1 MDRQEAPLPS
11 EGADHGGSPPVYPG
25 IEIWHPSGRIPL
37 RKEVLAA
44 MAAFRPFPRSARRH
58 AVRSADEGLAA
69 VVIDPALLMEGGH
82 NYSAL
87 LRLKAELSKLDVDHT
102 CLASLTAD
110 AAIRKL
116 AAPVLPT
123 KGLWWRSSHSHA
135 EYLAHVA
142 AMRDQLSLALNDQA
156 RPPDLLV
163 LHCCDAVQVRAV
175 AEYYGQP
182 SPIPA
187 PHLLI
192 WLLFAPNQFGP
203 ADNPV
208 PAEVE
213 YREAFS
219 ALRKAIGDDRKIS
232 VVCETPALSGTYSDL
247 TGLDVGVA
255 PCPNLAGTA
264 GTESRR
270 REGRPI
276 PRIVIL
282 GHANEA
288 KGYHLLPE
296 AIERVRGAG
305 GRADFFVHGTFRN
318 ADTAGGAA
326 VFDALS
332 RMGPGV
338 ATSSEV
344 LTASDY
350 LARLG
355 EADILLL
362 PYDRAIYE
370 TRGSGLFN
378 EAREIGI
385 PVVATRGC
393 AFAQAAFDDGWGVEI
408 AERSGAG
415 IAQAILD
422 ALGRLPDLSARAT
435 QAAAAYHG
443 DDIGTVLR
451 RVVGDVRPDEQTV
464 RATAVKRRTKS
475 ALLPRTFFAGVHLDD
490 GTAIRGDGPR
500 RNPKLRSLRGKRID
514 TPPRPYCYAVLM
526 GIDVGKAQRLPAG
539 SCVAAEISVEVI
551 EGKVGVAWID
561 ENHQVLDDA
570 ERYAPAM
577 TGIQRLMVPAP
588 ADRVRQLVFRN
599 FASDDAVTSF
609 RIVGLR
615 ARKWLPG

>member
-1 MDRQEAPLPS
+1 MDRQEAPPPS
-11 EGADHGGSPPVYPG
+11 EGAGHSGSPPVYPG
-25 IEIWHPSGRIPL
+25 IEIWRPSSHIPL
-37 RKEVLAA
+37 RKRVLAA
-44 MAAFRPFPRSARRH
+44 MAAFRPFPRSSRH
-58 AVRSADEGLAA
+58 HAARSADEGLRA
-69 VVIDPALLMEGGH
+69 VVIDPALIMEGGH

-110 AAIRKL
+110 TAIRKL

-135 EYLAHVA
+135 EFLAHVG

-163 LHCCDAVQVRAV
+163 LHCCDAVQVRTV

-203 ADNPV
+203 TDNPV

-232 VVCETPALSGTYSDL
+232 IVCETPALSAAYREL
-247 TGLDVGVA
+247 IGLDVGVA
-255 PCPNLAGTA
+255 PCPNLAGTT
-264 GTESRR
+264 GRKSRR
-270 REGRPI
+270 GGLPT

-296 AIERVRGAG
+296 AIERVLGAG

-332 RMGPGV
+332 RMGPAV
-338 ATSSEV
+338 VTSSEV

-350 LARLG
+350 LSRLH

-378 EAREIGI
+378 EAREMGI
-385 PVVATRGC
+385 PIVATRGC
-393 AFAQAAFDDGWGVEI
+393 AFAQPAFDDGWGVEI

-415 IAQAILD
+415 IARAILD
-422 ALGRLPDLSARAT
+422 ALGRLPDLSARAAR
-435 QAAAAYHG
+435 AAAAYHG
-443 DDIGTVLR
+443 DDVGTVLR
-451 RVVGDVRPDEQTV
+451 RVVSDVRADEQAV
-464 RATAVKRRTKS
+464 RAAAVKRRTKS
-475 ALLPRTFFAGVHLDD
+475 ALLPRTFFAGVHLDE
-490 GTAIRGDGPR
+490 GAAIQGNRPR

-514 TPPRPYCYAVLM
+514 TPVRPYCYAVLV
-526 GIDVGKAQRLPAG
+526 GVNAGKAQRLPAG
-539 SCVAAEISVEVI
+539 SRVAAEISVEVI

-570 ERYAPAM
+570 ERYAPAL
-577 TGIQRLMVPAP
+577 TGVQRLMVPAP

-599 FASDDAVTSF
+599 FAPNGAATSF